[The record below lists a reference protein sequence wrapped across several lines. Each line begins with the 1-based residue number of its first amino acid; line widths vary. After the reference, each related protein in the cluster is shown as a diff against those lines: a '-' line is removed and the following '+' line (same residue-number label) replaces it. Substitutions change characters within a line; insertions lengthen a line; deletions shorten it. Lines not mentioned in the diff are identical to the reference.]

1 MSLLKNA
8 NRKAISVNPKEMII
22 YSYPKIGKTELMT
35 KLPGKYLILDFEG
48 GMDYYDGET
57 VRVDSLDIFNQLRK
71 EFIDTNPTYDF
82 IVIDTVTS
90 LYEYIV
96 NAIAVS
102 IYNAEEKKN
111 KPLDW
116 DITSLAF
123 GAGHGYKRAALQK
136 VISFFKKYCKC
147 LIMLAHAAD
156 KALGDTSAQLNIKDI
171 ALEGKL
177 KDILS
182 LKTDAIGYLY
192 RTEDN
197 VNILSFAPATG
208 MIGGTRIKHL
218 ANKEIEISK
227 KEGDNLIAY
236 WGRVFIKNK

>member
-22 YSYPKIGKTELMT
+22 YSYPKVGKTELMT

-57 VRVDSLDIFNQLRK
+57 VRVDNLDIFNQLRK
-71 EFIDTNPTYDF
+71 EFVYTNPQYDF
-82 IVIDTVTS
+82 IVLDTVTS
-90 LYEYIV
+90 LYEYVV
-96 NAIAVS
+96 NSLAVS
-102 IYNAEEKKN
+102 LYNTEEKKN

-116 DITSLAF
+116 DITNLAF

-136 VISFFKKYCKC
+136 VRLFFKKYCKC

-197 VNILSFAPATG
+197 VNILSFAPVTG

-218 ANKEIEISK
+218 SNKEIEISK

-236 WGRVFIKNK
+236 WDRVFIKNK